1 MRGQKGTPGRSF
13 HPVLLLFVLTLFA
26 ANCSTPLSTREKG
39 ALVGGAV
46 GAGAGAAIGSAS
58 GNAGT
63 GALIGAGV
71 GVVSGALIGDAMQAH
86 EQQQAPPPP
95 PPPPPA
101 MPPPPPPPPVSVAP
115 PPPPPPP
122 PVVIAPPPPP
132 SVSVDIRIGRRP
144 ALAMVPGTSV
154 YYAPHVSYNY
164 FAYGGRFY
172 VYQNDAW
179 LSARAYNGPWTVIAF
194 ERVPRPILGV
204 PVKYYKAPPGHWK
217 HKHGP
222 PPWAHAKGHAK
233 QKGYHD

>member
-1 MRGQKGTPGRSF
+1 MRGQKGTPGRSL

-95 PPPPPA
+95 PA
-101 MPPPPPPPPVSVAP
+101 TPPPPPPPVSVAP

-154 YYAPHVSYNY
+154 YYAPHISYNY

>member
-71 GVVSGALIGDAMQAH
+71 GVVSGALIGDAMQVN
-86 EQQQAPPPP
+86 EQQQA
-95 PPPPPA
+95 
-101 MPPPPPPPPVSVAP
+101 

-154 YYAPHVSYNY
+154 YYAPHISYNY